1 MILRSNLARLLQ
13 LERSKSLEFVVRAYC
28 MLGFFSFKITD
39 SISLNMIAHFA
50 EPFETK
56 ADIETFNSTILRL
69 WMKEPDEKL
78 SWQLFALVTQ
88 NVH

>member
-1 MILRSNLARLLQ
+1 
-13 LERSKSLEFVVRAYC
+13 

-39 SISLNMIAHFA
+39 SISLNMITHFA

-56 ADIETFNSTILRL
+56 TDIETFNSTILRL

-78 SWQLFALVTQ
+78 SW
-88 NVH
+88 